1 MSGLSEAVACYLATR
16 RALGFRLEGTGQL
29 LEQFAA
35 FAEAAGQ
42 DTVTTELALRWAT
55 LPASRSRAW
64 HAERLSAVRGFA
76 RWLRTL
82 DSQAQVPPAGLL
94 PGSTRR
100 AVPYLYSEADIT
112 ALMAAAG
119 RLNPPWKAITMQTLT
134 GLLFAT
140 GVRLGEALSLDRGDL
155 DPAAGLL
162 TVRET
167 KFRKPRQLPLHRSA
181 VTALAGYAARRD
193 ELRPRPA
200 TTAFFVSTTGARLAR
215 TTVQETF
222 RRLLR
227 PGRHLISGLAACG
240 RASTTPGTRSR
251 SPPCSAGTATAA
263 TCRPGCRC
271 CPPGSGMPTRG
282 TPTGT
287 CRLLPSCSRWPPSGS
302 SPARQGPS

>member
-1 MSGLSEAVACYLATR
+1 MSGLGEAVACYLATR
-16 RALGFRLEGTGQL
+16 RALGFRLEGTGRL

-42 DTVTTELALRWAT
+42 DTVTTGLALRWAT

-64 HAERLSAVRGFA
+64 HAERLSAARGFA
-76 RWLRTL
+76 RWLHAL
-82 DSQAQVPPAGLL
+82 DPQAQVPPAGLL

-100 AVPYLYSEADIT
+100 AVPYLYSEADVI

-140 GVRLGEALSLDRGDL
+140 GVRLGEALSLEHGDL

-162 TVRET
+162 TIRQA
-167 KFRKPRQLPLHRSA
+167 KFRKPRQLPLHPSA
-181 VTALAGYAARRD
+181 VTALAGYAARRSR
-193 ELRPRPA
+193 LRPRPA

-227 PGRHLISGLAACG
+227 EAGIYQRAGGLRPRIHDARHTFAVTTLLGWYRDGGDVQARLPLLSTWLGHADPRNTYWYLSAAPELLALAAQ
-240 RASTTPGTRSR
+240 RLEPR
-251 SPPCSAGTATAA
+251 PAGT
-263 TCRPGCRC
+263 P
-271 CPPGSGMPTRG
+271 
-282 TPTGT
+282 
-287 CRLLPSCSRWPPSGS
+287 
-302 SPARQGPS
+302 